1 MRARSLQDAFCEL
14 QDLAFVCCRC
24 DDARAPRGRLRLPWP
39 TGWALQDLARFRGLS
54 RFSSVRFL
62 CVSCVRG
69 HPAGSPVRCRWRAPF
84 PCSFVV
90 VLIAPRE
97 SCSPTYCNAS
107 KQKQQQQITPLIP
120 HPWILSHGIPPPTR
134 LVRALFLKTHINITS
149 SSPSSSSLFVHRR
162 RIDS

>member
-1 MRARSLQDAFCEL
+1 MRDRSRMRFASFRTWRLCVVA
-14 QDLAFVCCRC
+14 AMM
-24 DDARAPRGRLRLPWP
+24 RAPRAGACVCPGRL
-39 TGWALQDLARFRGLS
+39 GGHCKILQGLRGLS

-62 CVSCVRG
+62 SVSCVRG

-120 HPWILSHGIPPPTR
+120 HPWILSHGIPPDKISASAFPENTYQHY
-134 LVRALFLKTHINITS
+134 LILPLFLIIVCPPTS
-149 SSPSSSSLFVHRR
+149 
-162 RIDS
+162 D